1 VWVLEDHKVLHLHGL
16 RQVPRAWNTK
26 LDATLRTLCFTS
38 SASEHYVFARGRGSS
53 RLLLG
58 IYFDDLIVTGTNPD
72 EVHRFKGEMTERFR
86 MSDLGLLCFYLGI
99 EVKQGEACI
108 SICKVSY
115 ADKLLASAG
124 MVNCTSTT
132 MPMERRL
139 KLSKSSMHDLVD
151 ALLYRS
157 MVGGL
162 R

>member
-1 VWVLEDHKVLHLHGL
+1 
-16 RQVPRAWNTK
+16 
-26 LDATLRTLCFTS
+26 
-38 SASEHYVFARGRGSS
+38 VFARGRGSS

-139 KLSKSSMHDLVD
+139 KLRKSSMHDLVD